1 MFREPLQAR
10 TARLKKIIAGFQKT
24 CPVIRFEFTS
34 AHFSARLF
42 P

>member
-1 MFREPLQAR
+1 MFRESLQTK

-24 CPVIRFEFTS
+24 CSVIRFDFFRT
-34 AHFSARLF
+34 FSATLF